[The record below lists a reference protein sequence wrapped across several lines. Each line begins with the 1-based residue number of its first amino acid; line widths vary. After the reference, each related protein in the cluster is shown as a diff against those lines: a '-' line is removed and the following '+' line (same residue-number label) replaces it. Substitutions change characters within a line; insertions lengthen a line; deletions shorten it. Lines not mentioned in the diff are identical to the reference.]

1 MSFTREEIESVARA
15 AGVAAAKETLRVI
28 GVDTEKPF
36 YMQRDFA
43 HLRRWRLLIE
53 RSTVFAVMTFVGLV
67 VTGFVAFIGFRS
79 K

>member
-1 MSFTREEIESVARA
+1 MSFTREEIESVAHA
-15 AGVAAAKETLRVI
+15 AGVAAAKETLRAI

-36 YMQRDFA
+36 DMQADFA
-43 HLRRWRLLIE
+43 HLRRWRLLVE

-67 VTGFVAFIGFRS
+67 VAAFVAFIGLR